1 MLPRRTF
8 LTSLAAAATLGAAGR
23 VHAGQPW
30 FFSHDGAV
38 IRGYDVVSYFTDG
51 KPAKGDRSHA
61 VMWKGAMWY
70 FSSRKNRS
78 AFEMNPVAYA
88 PQYGGY
94 CAWAVSRGYTASV
107 VPEAWQIVDNRL
119 YLCYSLS
126 VRDRWSRDIP
136 GNIASGD
143 ANWPKVLEG

>member
-8 LTSLAAAATLGAAGR
+8 LTSVAAAVTFGAAGR
-23 VHAGQPW
+23 ARAKQPW
-30 FFSHDGAV
+30 FYSHDGAV

-51 KPAKGDRSHA
+51 KPAKGDRSNA

-70 FSSRKNRS
+70 FSSQKNRS
-78 AFEMNPVAYA
+78 AFEMNPMAYA

-107 VPEAWQIVDNRL
+107 APEAWQIVDNKL

-126 VRDRWSRDIP
+126 VRDRWSRNLA